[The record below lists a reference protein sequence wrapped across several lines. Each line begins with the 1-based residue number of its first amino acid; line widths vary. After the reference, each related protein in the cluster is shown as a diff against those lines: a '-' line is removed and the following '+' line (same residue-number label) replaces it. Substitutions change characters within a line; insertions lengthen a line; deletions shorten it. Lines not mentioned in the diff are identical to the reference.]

1 MEDEE
6 KKEIEEESSEGEE
19 LEILY
24 DENGEQIVDEEKIN
38 EEMKKA
44 KYDWA
49 RIVPIIVIAVLLVAC
64 IIALVIVNTG
74 E

>member
-1 MEDEE
+1 MSEEDKKDELEE
-6 KKEIEEESSEGEE
+6 SIEEGE
-19 LEILY
+19 LETLY

-44 KYDWA
+44 EYHWA
-49 RIVPIIVIAVLLVAC
+49 AIIPVIVIAVLLVAC